1 MSRRKQYDDDDGHV
15 IAPMDGVGHSFMRRE
30 NAPSNPSQA
39 QPQHPIKLERSET
52 WAITKGV
59 VLAALAVGSA
69 FAVVYFLV
77 ILALDLFARSS
88 FG

>member
-1 MSRRKQYDDDDGHV
+1 MLSKQQ
-15 IAPMDGVGHSFMRRE
+15 R
-30 NAPSNPSQA
+30 
-39 QPQHPIKLERSET
+39 IKLSHAET
-52 WAITKGV
+52 WAIIKGV

-77 ILALDLFARSS
+77 ILALDLFAHQS